1 LALANIMPD
10 DHTKQST
17 LTEHIAQAR
26 ACRLCPK
33 MESVPVIADLAP
45 GHLRTR
51 VMLVGQAPGIR
62 EPGENKLFAY
72 TAGTT
77 LFKWMQTYCGVDEQT
92 FRSRVFMAAVCRC
105 FPGRT
110 KTGGDRVPNR
120 EEIANCAKWL
130 DEEIAIIRPRLIIA
144 LGKLAM
150 SRFLDMKKRK
160 LVDVVGNFHNSP
172 YPSLPEDCQI
182 LPLPHPS
189 GASTWHQRD
198 PGKSLLI
205 QALSKLRDHPA
216 FGEAVD

>member
-1 LALANIMPD
+1 MK
-10 DHTKQST
+10 HWGKQT
-17 LTEHIAQAR
+17 AFLDHIAQAR

-45 GHLRTR
+45 GHTRTR

-77 LFKWMQTYCGVDEQT
+77 LFKWMHTYCGVEEET
-92 FRSRVFMAAVCRC
+92 FRSQIFMAAVCRC
-105 FPGRT
+105 FPG
-110 KTGGDRVPNR
+110 KTQAGGDRVPSR

-130 DEEIAIIRPRLIIA
+130 DEEIAMIQPRLIIA

-150 SRFLDMKKRK
+150 GRFLEMKNRK
-160 LVDVVGNFHNSP
+160 LVDVVGDFHTSD
-172 YPSLPEDCQI
+172 YPGLPPDCQV

-198 PGKSLLI
+198 PGKSLLV
-205 QALSKLRDHPA
+205 QALRKLRDHPEFTRA
-216 FGEAVD
+216 TRG